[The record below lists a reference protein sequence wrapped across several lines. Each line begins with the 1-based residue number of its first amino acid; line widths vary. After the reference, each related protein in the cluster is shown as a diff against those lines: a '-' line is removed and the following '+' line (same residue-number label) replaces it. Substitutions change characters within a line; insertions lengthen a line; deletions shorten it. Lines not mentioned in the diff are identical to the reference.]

1 MGAYGNNGIDGKDE
15 IMKGRTFKV
24 FATAALALSLLSTA
38 ADARGGGG
46 GGGGHGGGFGGGGG
60 HMGGFGGGFGGGH
73 MAGGIAAGHV
83 GGIGG
88 EHLGGIGGQRFA
100 GGGFGSHAFTG
111 HHLVR
116 HTGRGF
122 GFPGY
127 YDDYGYGCP
136 YVYGPLH
143 PHHYPWVA
151 GCS

>member
-1 MGAYGNNGIDGKDE
+1 
-15 IMKGRTFKV
+15 
-24 FATAALALSLLSTA
+24 
-38 ADARGGGG
+38 
-46 GGGGHGGGFGGGGG
+46 
-60 HMGGFGGGFGGGH
+60 

-88 EHLGGIGGQRFA
+88 EHLGGIGGRRFA
-100 GGGFGSHAFTG
+100 GGGFGSHAFAG

-127 YDDYGYGCP
+127 YDDYGYSCP

-143 PHHYPWVA
+143 PNHYPWVA